1 MQSSSALEEEGGGKV
16 QDMPGPQEI
25 GIFEKK

>member
-1 MQSSSALEEEGGGKV
+1 MQSSSAPEEEGGKV